1 MTKHTAGQGQLGEKE
16 RQRERQTAVRSFVNP
31 WTMVNR
37 MHLRPVLW
45 RNETI
50 HLAIAER
57 APTVP
62 ADRRTVTSAAGVCG
76 VNSRSLLV
84 GYSIS
89 SRYTAFV
96 RGFEYCD
103 SLRKALPVYR
113 FQ

>member
-1 MTKHTAGQGQLGEKE
+1 
-16 RQRERQTAVRSFVNP
+16 
-31 WTMVNR
+31 MVNR

-103 SLRKALPVYR
+103 SLKKALPVYR